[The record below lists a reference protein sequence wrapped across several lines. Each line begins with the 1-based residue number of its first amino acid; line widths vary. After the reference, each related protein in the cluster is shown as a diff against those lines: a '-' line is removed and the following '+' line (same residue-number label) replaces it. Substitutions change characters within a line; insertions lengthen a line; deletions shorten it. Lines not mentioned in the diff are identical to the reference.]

1 MKFEI
6 YQVGEMPSNWEL
18 GKVRSLCTPLPK
30 SSLQASEG
38 KDNGKYPFF
47 TSSQS
52 LSKRIDNN
60 VYDGECLIFPTGG
73 EAGVHHYSGKFG
85 ASMDC
90 LTLKISNK
98 KVYGLFL
105 YYYLTSKLN
114 ILNKVGFQGTGLKHL
129 EKNFLYNFICLI
141 PPFNEQIKISQVL
154 NKVDQLL
161 DKTQKTIEEIQHLK
175 KGLMVKILNRDVG
188 NTDFKKTRLEEIP
201 ITWKIKKLGE
211 HIDVLTDY
219 HANGSYK
226 KLKENVELVKNEDYA
241 IMIRTTNLVENNFSD
256 LRYISKSAYNF
267 LAKSKVSPGD
277 IVMNKIADPGTV
289 FLVPKLG
296 KPLSL
301 GMNLFLIR
309 TNPKLTNQ
317 TFVFYYL
324 KQNEN
329 YIKRFTSGSTTKTI
343 TKEAVRNLTI
353 LVPPLDEQKKIVR
366 LLSEIDSK
374 LDNEK
379 AYKSEL
385 EQLKKGL
392 SQVLLTGKV
401 RVKV

>member
-1 MKFEI
+1 MKLEI
-6 YQVGEMPSNWEL
+6 YQVGEIPSNWKL
-18 GKVRSLCTPLPK
+18 DKFRSLCTPLPK

-47 TSSQS
+47 NSSQS
-52 LSKRIDNN
+52 LTKRIDNN
-60 VYDGECLIFPTGG
+60 VYDGECLVFSTGG
-73 EAGVHHYSGKFG
+73 EAAVHHYSGKFA

-98 KVYGLFL
+98 KVHGLFL

-114 ILNKVGFQGTGLKHL
+114 LLNNVGFQGTGLKHL
-129 EKNFLYNFICLI
+129 EKNFLYNFICPT
-141 PPFNEQIKISQVL
+141 PPFDEQVKISQIL
-154 NKVDQLL
+154 NKVDQAI
-161 DKTQKTIEEIQHLK
+161 DKTNKSIEKIQHLK
-175 KGLMVKILNRDVG
+175 KGLMTKILNKGVG
-188 NTDFKKTRLEEIP
+188 NTDFKQT
-201 ITWKIKKLGE
+201 KLGGY
-211 HIDVLTDY
+211 IDVLTDY
-219 HANGSYK
+219 HANGSYE
-226 KLKENVELVKNEDYA
+226 KLKENVELLKNEDYS

-267 LAKSKVSPGD
+267 LAKSKVFPGD

-289 FLVPKLG
+289 FLVPKLD

-309 TNPKLTNQ
+309 TNAKLTNQ
-317 TFVFYYL
+317 KFVFYYL

-353 LVPPLDEQKKIVR
+353 WVPPLNEQNKIVQT
-366 LLSEIDSK
+366 LSEIDSK

-392 SQVLLTGKV
+392 LQVLLTGKV